1 MWEWHCR
8 CQLPNNSSRILGFIP
23 TFVVGLH
30 IQNAEERSLVSE
42 SNDGDSSPKSPS
54 YMTEALLFLLSHPNS
69 HLVYLF
75 SPSPGCWFSLSH
87 FISFPLHLYS
97 SLIRLLP
104 ISALSGSSPHSVS
117 QREHLKSQPSLFKD
131 LLWLLVAYWSKS
143 TF

>member
-1 MWEWHCR
+1 MWEWRCR
-8 CQLPNNSSRILGFIP
+8 CQLPNNSSRIPGFTP

-42 SNDGDSSPKSPS
+42 SNDGDSSPKSPPS
-54 YMTEALLFLLSHPNS
+54 YMMEALLFLLSHPNS

-75 SPSPGCWFSLSH
+75 SPSPGRWFSLSH

-97 SLIRLLP
+97 PLIRLLP
-104 ISALSGSSPHSVS
+104 ISALPGSSPHSVS

-131 LLWLLVAYWSKS
+131 LL
-143 TF
+143 